1 VLVSLASF
9 AGGHH
14 VVQGRTGSK
23 RRSMRAAALDADRR
37 SAHSKD
43 APNLGDFVPEVEIL
57 PRQAARKAANHCVGH
72 RVNRDRAPQRMEGIG
87 GTRIGQP
94 EQVVAEK
101 DLVAVHRIREDWRGA
116 ASMAKREEKSRPPRK
131 TREGVAAARG

>member
-1 VLVSLASF
+1 
-9 AGGHH
+9 
-14 VVQGRTGSK
+14 
-23 RRSMRAAALDADRR
+23 ALDDDGR

-43 APNLGDFVPEVEIL
+43 APNLGDFVQEVEIL

-116 ASMAKREEKSRPPRK
+116 SSMPKKIEKSGPPPHTTRGRPPPPEDASGTNNTPR
-131 TREGVAAARG
+131 RGGQT